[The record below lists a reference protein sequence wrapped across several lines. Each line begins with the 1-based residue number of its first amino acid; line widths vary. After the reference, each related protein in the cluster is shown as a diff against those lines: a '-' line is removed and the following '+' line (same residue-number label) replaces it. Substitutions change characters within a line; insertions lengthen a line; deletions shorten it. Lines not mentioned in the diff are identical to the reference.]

1 MIEIPLKTQLVIG
14 VITVLVFY
22 LLIKQMIKNISSTND
37 DGDKIIDLNKMMRVV
52 QILTP
57 FLKKTKG
64 FLWKA

>member
-37 DGDKIIDLNKMMRVV
+37 DGDKIIDLNKMNRSNRKE
-52 QILTP
+52 QG
-57 FLKKTKG
+57 LK
-64 FLWKA
+64 

>member
-37 DGDKIIDLNKMMRVV
+37 DGDTIIDLNKTSRRGREE
-52 QILTP
+52 
-57 FLKKTKG
+57 KKSD
-64 FLWKA
+64 

>member
-37 DGDKIIDLNKMMRVV
+37 DGDIIIDLNKKIRRGGEE
-52 QILTP
+52 
-57 FLKKTKG
+57 KKSE
-64 FLWKA
+64 

>member
-37 DGDKIIDLNKMMRVV
+37 DGDIIIDLNKTSR
-52 QILTP
+52 QKREE
-57 FLKKTKG
+57 KKSE
-64 FLWKA
+64 

>member
-37 DGDKIIDLNKMMRVV
+37 DGDIIIDLNKTSR
-52 QILTP
+52 Q
-57 FLKKTKG
+57 KREE
-64 FLWKA
+64 

>member
-37 DGDKIIDLNKMMRVV
+37 DGDTIIDINKTSRRGREE
-52 QILTP
+52 
-57 FLKKTKG
+57 KKSE
-64 FLWKA
+64 

>member
-37 DGDKIIDLNKMMRVV
+37 DGDKIIDLNKMNRSNREE
-52 QILTP
+52 QDS
-57 FLKKTKG
+57 K
-64 FLWKA
+64 

>member
-37 DGDKIIDLNKMMRVV
+37 DGDIILDLNKTGR
-52 QILTP
+52 Q
-57 FLKKTKG
+57 KRGERKSE
-64 FLWKA
+64 

>member
-37 DGDKIIDLNKMMRVV
+37 DGDTIIDLNKTSRRGREEKRRS
-52 QILTP
+52 QNN
-57 FLKKTKG
+57 
-64 FLWKA
+64 A

>member
-37 DGDKIIDLNKMMRVV
+37 DGDTIIDLNKMSRRGREE
-52 QILTP
+52 
-57 FLKKTKG
+57 KKSE
-64 FLWKA
+64 

>member
-37 DGDKIIDLNKMMRVV
+37 DGDTIIDLNKTSRREGKRRS
-52 QILTP
+52 QNN
-57 FLKKTKG
+57 
-64 FLWKA
+64 A